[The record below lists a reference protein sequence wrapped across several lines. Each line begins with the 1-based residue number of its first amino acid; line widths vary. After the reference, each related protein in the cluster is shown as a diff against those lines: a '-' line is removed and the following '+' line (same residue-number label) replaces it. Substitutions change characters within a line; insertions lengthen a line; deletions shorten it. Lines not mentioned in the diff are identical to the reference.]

1 MIQKKGQGCPAGVA
15 VSETPNLTARANG
28 LPLGEPRAPED
39 QATAEKRLR
48 YRHNGASDTIR
59 KIEDHTAIGAFGSGA
74 LETYKTDGN
83 RRDENPVGVRD
94 TYSNDQSGT
103 AVGAL
108 NMDIYG
114 ADGAQYGVFD
124 RSIGASDTHS
134 KGESGIAVGAL
145 DTHNGGFDPSI
156 GASDTHR
163 DGTDDIHNGA
173 IGAVRRLRYWFET

>member
-108 NMDIYG
+108 NMIFM
-114 ADGAQYGVFD
+114 AQMALNMAFSTVPLA
-124 RSIGASDTHS
+124 RVTPIVRVNQASPLARLTPIMAVLTLLLARVTPIGMAQMTF
-134 KGESGIAVGAL
+134 I
-145 DTHNGGFDPSI
+145 T
-156 GASDTHR
+156 
-163 DGTDDIHNGA
+163 
-173 IGAVRRLRYWFET
+173 VRLAQ